1 MVWLTFV
8 CDGGPSGH
16 DHQLHHQETVVMLF
30 RSLFTGETFVIAT
43 KYIRDSVVFVTLLL
57 AAAANLMYC
66 SCDADHDEAT
76 PPVIVEFH
84 FVVRARSSLGSQA
97 AVILPT
103 ALTPARIPNQALS
116 LKSLTVSARAPLP
129 AEQSSAQVALPL
141 LC

>member
-1 MVWLTFV
+1 MTINCIIKKLLLCF
-8 CDGGPSGH
+8 
-16 DHQLHHQETVVMLF
+16 F
-30 RSLFTGETFVIAT
+30 RPFFTGETFVIAT

-66 SCDADHDEAT
+66 SCDADHDETT

-116 LKSLTVSARAPLP
+116 LKSLTVSAREPLP